1 MIRSAILM
9 LVQAVRRL
17 TRSPGFAFLAV
28 LMLTLGIA
36 STTAIFSLISG
47 VLLTPPPYEEPEDL
61 VFVSTATAANRD
73 QAGIFNWP
81 EQLWTEWL
89 AGNES
94 FESIAGYRWAFNF
107 LVSNDGS
114 EALEGMLVSEGYFS
128 VIAVEPQLG
137 RAFTEAD
144 SNGTENPAIIL
155 GHDLWQSRFNGDP
168 DIIGQTVTLSRW
180 PSTTIVGVMPPDVR
194 FLPSPGVASEPNYN
208 LHEKVD
214 YWLPIPPQ
222 MREQPAW
229 NAIARLKPGVT
240 TTEAEAEVAVLLA
253 RYRESVPEIEGLGAR
268 LDPLNAV
275 LNADAE
281 RLLLPLLAAAA
292 LVLLIACGNATA
304 LLLIRGLQRQHEY
317 GLRTAIGAGSGRL
330 FGLVIGEAVV
340 LAVIS
345 GTLGILLAL
354 ALVRLFTAVS
364 GDAIPRIEDVAIG
377 WQVLAF
383 GIGAAL
389 IACLIASLAPA
400 MRVMRLNPVDALRLG
415 GQKSSDTRTQRR
427 LLGTVVI
434 AQAALTLALLVG
446 AGLLIRTM
454 MNLDVVRPG
463 YDTRNL
469 LTMSVTAVDGEW
481 QDFHQRALE
490 RVTAL
495 PGVEGAAFAWG
506 VPLTGNAWASR
517 IEIQDYDPPDP
528 TDAFVALPIRAVTN
542 GYFEMLNQPVVVGRD
557 FRASDGPNEP
567 DVAIVNQNFVEQYFG
582 GGDAIGKTVWPR
594 GRDGGLEATIVGVIA
609 DSRTND
615 LTAAA
620 EPELYLTLWQAS
632 AFSKHLVVRSTAS
645 AEVIAGSVRAALR
658 DIAPT
663 VAIENIKTLD
673 DIRGESLASRN
684 FATQLLI
691 GFAVIA
697 CVLTLGG
704 VYSVLSLTV
713 ATRRR
718 EIAIRAAVGA
728 ERARLLGFV
737 MKQGLKMI
745 VVGAAAGVI
754 VSIALSRLLQSWLFG
769 VNATDPLT
777 LLGATA
783 LFVLFGLITCW
794 VPAQRAS
801 AIEPVEALRAE

>member
-1 MIRSAILM
+1 MITTAFLTLTQAI
-9 LVQAVRRL
+9 RRL
-17 TRSPGFAFLAV
+17 TRSPGFALLAV

-61 VFVSTATAANRD
+61 VFVSTARADNRD
-73 QAGIFNWP
+73 EAGIFNWP

-89 AGNES
+89 TDSETL
-94 FESIAGYRWAFNF
+94 ESIAGYRWVFSF
-107 LVSNDGS
+107 LVSNEGS
-114 EALEGMLVSEGYFS
+114 EGVEGMAVSEGYFS
-128 VIAVEPQLG
+128 VIDIEPQLG
-137 RAFTEAD
+137 RTFIEAD

-155 GHDLWQSRFNGDP
+155 GHDLWQRRFNGDP
-168 DIIGQTVTLSRW
+168 GIIGQTVRLSRT
-180 PSTTIVGVMPPDVR
+180 PPATVVGVMPPDVR

-214 YWLPIPPQ
+214 FWTPIPRQ

-240 TTEAEAEVAVLLA
+240 TSEAEAEIAVLLA
-253 RYRESVPEIEGLGAR
+253 GYSESVPEIQGLGAR
-268 LDPLNAV
+268 LDPLISV

-317 GLRTAIGAGSGRL
+317 GLRAAIGAGSARM
-330 FGLVIGEAVV
+330 FGLVIAEAVV

-354 ALVRLFTAVS
+354 ALVRVFTTVS
-364 GDAIPRIEDVAIG
+364 GDAVPRIEDVAIG
-377 WQVLAF
+377 WPVLAF

-400 MRVMRLNPVDALRLG
+400 MRAVRLNPVNSLRLG
-415 GQKSSDTRTQRR
+415 GQKSSDTQTQRR

-434 AQAALTLALLVG
+434 AQAALTLALLIG

-454 MNLDVVRPG
+454 MNLDIVRPG

-469 LTMSVTAVDGEW
+469 LTMSVTAVDSDF
-481 QDFHQRALE
+481 QDFHQPALE
-490 RVTAL
+490 RVLAL

-506 VPLTGNAWASR
+506 VPLTGNAWPSR
-517 IEIQDYDPPDP
+517 IEIQDYNPPNPDD
-528 TDAFVALPIRAVTN
+528 TFVALPIRSVTS
-542 GYFEMLNQPVVVGRD
+542 GYFDMLNQPVIVGRD
-557 FRASDGPNEP
+557 FRASDNQQAPQ
-567 DVAIVNQNFVEQYFG
+567 VAIVNETFVERYLG
-582 GGDAIGKTVWPR
+582 GGTAIGKTVWPR
-594 GRDGGLEATIVGVIA
+594 GRDGGQEATIIGVIA

-620 EPELYLTLWQAS
+620 EPELYLTLWQAG
-632 AFSKHLVVRSTAS
+632 AFSKHLVVRSQAS
-645 AEVIAGSVRAALR
+645 PEVIASGVRAALR

-663 VAIENIKTLD
+663 VAIEDIKTLD
-673 DIRGESLASRN
+673 EIRGESLASRT
-684 FATQLLI
+684 FATSLLI

-704 VYSVLSLTV
+704 VYSVLSLSV
-713 ATRRR
+713 AARRR
-718 EIAIRAAVGA
+718 EIAIRSAIGA
-728 ERARLLGFV
+728 ERGQLLGLV
-737 MKQGLKMI
+737 MRQGMRMI
-745 VVGAAAGVI
+745 VIGVAAGVV

-769 VNATDPLT
+769 VDAIDPLT

-783 LFVLFGLITCW
+783 LFVLLALIACW

-801 AIEPVEALRAE
+801 SIEPVEALRAE